1 MAAQTQR
8 ALGATQQELARTHA
22 SRREAE
28 RPVAKLQ
35 EHSAGAGRD
44 AQAARWAT
52 SSKKG
57 GFTQAATAAGYAQ
70 NQPVAS
76 NETLEGRAENRPIA
90 IVPDPKD
97 LSEIVHL

>member
-57 GFTQAATAAGYAQ
+57 GFAQAATAARYAQ

-90 IVPDPKD
+90 IVPDPKV